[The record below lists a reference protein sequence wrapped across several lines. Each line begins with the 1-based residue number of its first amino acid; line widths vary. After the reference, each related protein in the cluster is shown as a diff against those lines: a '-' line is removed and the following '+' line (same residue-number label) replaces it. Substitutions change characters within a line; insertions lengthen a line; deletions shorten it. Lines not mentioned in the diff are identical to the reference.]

1 MNIQLDQKDYQE
13 TIDSNKSVLLDFYAD
28 WCGPCQTLLP
38 TIHKLA
44 EEFEGDVVIKKIN
57 IDTNKELASKF
68 GVRSIPTLI
77 HITDGKEVGRHT
89 GVISENE
96 LKTKINQLKFKKM
109 KTRIE
114 TLNPETTTGKSKELF
129 DAVQKKLGFIPNLI
143 KVFGNSPAT
152 LQTYLS
158 LGELTASGTFSNK
171 FREQLALAIAEENS
185 CNYCL
190 SAHTAIG
197 KMNGLTDEQTEN
209 NRQGIATDERIQAGL
224 QFAQEVTKNRGQV
237 SSEVINAVKNA
248 GYNDG
253 EILEIVLN
261 VVSNTLTNYVNH
273 IAETE
278 VDFPSVEA
286 GKFAVTQ

>member
-1 MNIQLDQKDYQE
+1 M
-13 TIDSNKSVLLDFYAD
+13 S
-28 WCGPCQTLLP
+28 
-38 TIHKLA
+38 
-44 EEFEGDVVIKKIN
+44 
-57 IDTNKELASKF
+57 
-68 GVRSIPTLI
+68 
-77 HITDGKEVGRHT
+77 
-89 GVISENE
+89 
-96 LKTKINQLKFKKM
+96 
-109 KTRIE
+109 TRIE

-158 LGELTASGTFSNK
+158 LGELTSSGNFTNK
-171 FREQLALAIAEENS
+171 YREQLALAIGEENE

-197 KMNGLTDEQTEN
+197 KMNGLTDEQTEQS
-209 NRQGIATDERIQAGL
+209 RQGLADDSKAQAGL
-224 QFAQEVTKNRGQV
+224 QFAQAVTKNRGQV
-237 SSEVINAVKNA
+237 SSEAIKAVKDA

-253 EILEIVLN
+253 DILEIVLN

-278 VDFPSVEA
+278 IDFPNVEA
-286 GKFAVTQ
+286 GKFNALAN

>member
-1 MNIQLDQKDYQE
+1 M
-13 TIDSNKSVLLDFYAD
+13 S
-28 WCGPCQTLLP
+28 
-38 TIHKLA
+38 
-44 EEFEGDVVIKKIN
+44 
-57 IDTNKELASKF
+57 
-68 GVRSIPTLI
+68 
-77 HITDGKEVGRHT
+77 
-89 GVISENE
+89 
-96 LKTKINQLKFKKM
+96 
-109 KTRIE
+109 TRIE

-158 LGELTASGTFSNK
+158 LGELTASGNFSNK
-171 FREQLALAIAEENS
+171 FREQLALAIAEENE

-197 KMNGLTDEQTEN
+197 KMNGLTDEQTEAS
-209 NRQGIATDERIQAGL
+209 RQGLATDAKIQAGL
-224 QFAQEVTKNRGQV
+224 QFAQSVTKNRGKV
-237 SSEVINAVKNA
+237 SGEELAAAKAA

-253 EILEIVLN
+253 DILEIVLN

-286 GKFAVTQ
+286 GKFAVAQ

>member
-1 MNIQLDQKDYQE
+1 M
-13 TIDSNKSVLLDFYAD
+13 S
-28 WCGPCQTLLP
+28 
-38 TIHKLA
+38 
-44 EEFEGDVVIKKIN
+44 
-57 IDTNKELASKF
+57 
-68 GVRSIPTLI
+68 
-77 HITDGKEVGRHT
+77 
-89 GVISENE
+89 
-96 LKTKINQLKFKKM
+96 
-109 KTRIE
+109 TRIE

-129 DAVQKKLGFIPNLI
+129 NAVQNKLGFIPNLI

-158 LGELTASGTFSNK
+158 LGELTASGNFNNK
-171 FREQLALAIAEENS
+171 FREQLALAIAEENA

-190 SAHTAIG
+190 SAHTTIG
-197 KMNGLTDEQTEN
+197 KMNGLTVEETEQ
-209 NRQGIATDERIQAGL
+209 NRQGLAADAKTQAGL

-237 SSEVINAVKNA
+237 STETIQAVKEA

-253 EILEIVLN
+253 DILEIILN

-286 GKFAVTQ
+286 GKFAVTAN

>member
-1 MNIQLDQKDYQE
+1 M
-13 TIDSNKSVLLDFYAD
+13 S
-28 WCGPCQTLLP
+28 
-38 TIHKLA
+38 
-44 EEFEGDVVIKKIN
+44 
-57 IDTNKELASKF
+57 
-68 GVRSIPTLI
+68 
-77 HITDGKEVGRHT
+77 
-89 GVISENE
+89 
-96 LKTKINQLKFKKM
+96 
-109 KTRIE
+109 TRIE

-129 DAVQKKLGFIPNLI
+129 NAVQNKLGFIPNLI

-158 LGELTASGTFSNK
+158 LGELTASGEFTNK
-171 FREQLALAIAEENS
+171 YREQLALAIAESNA

-197 KMNGLTDEQTEN
+197 KMNGLTDEQTQQS
-209 NRQGIATDERIQAGL
+209 RQGFANEEKAQAGL
-224 QFAQEVTKNRGQV
+224 QFAKLVTENRGQV
-237 SSEVINAVKNA
+237 STEAINDVKTA
-248 GYNDG
+248 GFNDG

-286 GKFAVTQ
+286 GKFAITQ